1 MITENDRLLVAAL
14 RAEQA
19 LLRDEGERLDH
30 WMAITERRG
39 RWVDGH
45 EQIAFRAALRSLEI
59 RQLVAHS
66 QLVRRTAN

>member
-1 MITENDRLLVAAL
+1 MLTDDRRLIDTLK
-14 RAEQA
+14 AEQA
-19 LLRDEGERLDH
+19 LLRDEGARLDA
-30 WMAITERRG
+30 WMGSVERRG

-66 QLVRRTAN
+66 QLVRRTVN